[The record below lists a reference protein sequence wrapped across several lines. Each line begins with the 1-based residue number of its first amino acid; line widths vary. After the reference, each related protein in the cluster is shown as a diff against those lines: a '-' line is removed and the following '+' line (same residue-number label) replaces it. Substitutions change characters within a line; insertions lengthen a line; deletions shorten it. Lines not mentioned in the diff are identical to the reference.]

1 MTLTDASPLPEV
13 ALAVGGALRR
23 HGIRA
28 VLTGGA
34 CVSIYTDGT
43 YVSRDVDFVIQ
54 NAPTQGQVDDALS
67 ELGFQRNGD
76 RYVHDTIPFYVEFPP
91 GPLAV
96 GGDFNVRPVELRAPD
111 GPVLAL
117 SATDICKD
125 RLAAFYHWSDHQSL
139 TQAVAIAGRQRLD
152 LADLRRWS
160 RDEGKLDEFNEF
172 TKQIRSTN

>member
-1 MTLTDASPLPEV
+1 MRDSSLPEV

-23 HGIRA
+23 HGVRA

-54 NAPTQGQVDDALS
+54 NAPTQAQVDDALA
-67 ELGFQRNGD
+67 ELGFRRNGD
-76 RYVHDTIPFYVEFPP
+76 RYIHEAVSFYVEFPP

-96 GGDFNVRPVELRAPD
+96 GGDFNVRPVELPAPD

-125 RLAAFYHWSDHQSL
+125 RLAAFYHWNDYQSL
-139 TQAVAIAGRQRLD
+139 THAVAIASRQQLD
-152 LADLRRWS
+152 LARLRRWS
-160 RDEGKLDEFNEF
+160 RDEGKQEEFDEFI
-172 TKQIRSTN
+172 KQIRSRN

>member
-1 MTLTDASPLPEV
+1 VKVTRRSSLRDV

-23 HGIRA
+23 HGVRA

-54 NAPTQGQVDDALS
+54 SAPTQAQVDDALA
-67 ELGFQRNGD
+67 ELGFRRDRD
-76 RYVHDTIPFYVEFPP
+76 RYVHEEVSFYVEFPA

-96 GGDFNVRPVELRAPD
+96 GGDVNIRPVELPAPD
-111 GPVLAL
+111 GPILAL
-117 SATDICKD
+117 SATDICRD
-125 RLAAFYHWSDHQSL
+125 RLSAFYHWNDHQSL

-152 LADLRRWS
+152 LARLRRWS
-160 RDEGKLDEFNEF
+160 RDEGKQDEFDEF
-172 TKQIRSTN
+172 IKQIRARN

>member
-1 MTLTDASPLPEV
+1 
-13 ALAVGGALRR
+13 
-23 HGIRA
+23 

-54 NAPTQGQVDDALS
+54 NAATQVQVDDALL

-76 RYVHDTIPFYVEFPP
+76 QYVHDAIPVYVEFPP

-96 GGDFNVRPVELRAPD
+96 GGDFNIRPVELMAPD

-125 RLAAFYHWSDHQSL
+125 RLAAFYHWGDHQSL

-152 LADLRRWS
+152 LAGLQRWS
-160 RDEGKLDEFNEF
+160 REEGKLDEFNEF